1 MTKIIGLTGGIGSG
15 KTTIAKHI
23 EALGIPVYIADEK
36 AKIILEL
43 PETLKAIKLA
53 FGLQVFEDEKL
64 NKKKLSALVFN
75 NPKML
80 KLLNQIVH
88 PAVKLDFEN
97 WLNANKEHPIV
108 VKEAAILFE
117 SGSYKDC
124 DAIITVV
131 APLNSRIQRV
141 IQRDKT
147 DIDSVMTR
155 INNQWTDEMRI
166 LKSNYVIENEFE
178 FRQDW
183 FAFRTEKLKQL
194 INLQLEEENL

>member
-53 FGLQVFEDEKL
+53 FGPEVFEDEKL
-64 NKKKLSALVFN
+64 NKTKLSTLVFN

-141 IQRDKT
+141 IQRDMT

-166 LKSNYVIENEFE
+166 LKSNYIIENEDINKACA
-178 FRQDW
+178 Q
-183 FAFRTEKLKQL
+183 TENIIKMLLNQ
-194 INLQLEEENL
+194 

>member
-43 PETLKAIKLA
+43 PETLKAIKLV
-53 FGLQVFEDEKL
+53 FGPEVFEDEKL

-166 LKSNYVIENEFE
+166 LKSNYVIENEDINKACA
-178 FRQDW
+178 Q
-183 FAFRTEKLKQL
+183 TENIIKMLLNQ
-194 INLQLEEENL
+194 